1 MGWAKTA
8 FGERSLCGELDSP
21 PPLGPTFLPADRWL
35 FRLEEAGEASR
46 TAAQAALL
54 RLPPGAIKV
63 VVARS
68 RREHESA
75 ITLVRENYARRGY
88 RTSFLTE
95 PPATGPSEGPYRLV
109 TLLAQQGERAV
120 GTLTLGLDSSAGLSV
135 DEAHRGAVDA
145 IRAQGRRV
153 CELIRLAVDAGE
165 ASRLAL
171 ALLVHSAYLIG
182 RLVHRATDVFIEV
195 NPRHVSF
202 YERAFHFRRLGEPA
216 LCPRVEAP
224 SVLMHLELSQ
234 LDRRIGLSNPLFQ
247 AA

>member
-1 MGWAKTA
+1 MAPYEAWGPLSAVPNAVSFVSSDSFLAA
-8 FGERSLCGELDSP
+8 FRARRSGQD
-21 PPLGPTFLPADRWL
+21 
-35 FRLEEAGEASR
+35 EEGEASR
-46 TAAQAALL
+46 AAAQEALSNM
-54 RLPPGAIKV
+54 PSGPMKV

-75 ITLVRENYARRGY
+75 ITLVRQNYARRGY

-95 PPATGPSEGPYRLV
+95 PPAAGLSEGTYRHV

-120 GTLTLGLDSSAGLSV
+120 GTLTLGLDSGAGLSV
-135 DEAHRGAVDA
+135 DEAHRCAVDA
-145 IRAQGRRV
+145 IRVQGRRV
-153 CELIRLAVDAGE
+153 CELIRLAVDTGE
-165 ASRLAL
+165 TSRSAL
-171 ALLVHSAYLIG
+171 GLLVHSAYLVG

-202 YERAFHFRRLGEPA
+202 YERAFAFRRVGEPRM
-216 LCPRVEAP
+216 CPRVQAP